1 MDGSLI
7 LHRLGAR
14 RRVLLLQ
21 GPGGLFFR
29 KLAHYLRSAGCDVLQ
44 VNFNGGDEFFNSSMN
59 TISFRQAPDQW
70 PAWLEALVWQER
82 IESIVLFG
90 DCRPMHR
97 AACRVAES
105 LERQVLVF
113 EEGYVRPGFVT
124 CEADG
129 VNARSPVA
137 ARFVQEQ
144 PPLLGLMPLPNIR
157 RIRMPKVGKAYRVA
171 TQLAMGTQAA
181 LYLLAMRVTRHRY
194 PHYVHHKTF
203 RLREE
208 IRALLVS
215 CTRKAW
221 YRITQTPLRRAL
233 YGDLGRKSFVVP
245 LQVFNDSQITHHS
258 LFVDQEQLVHEAIRS
273 FARGSQAKDHL
284 VFKHHPMDRG
294 HRHYGRI
301 IQAIAKQQGVSDRVH
316 YIHDLRLPKLLP
328 RTRGVVT
335 INSTSGLSALYHG
348 APVKCLGKCLY
359 DLPGLTHQGALDDFW
374 QSAVAPLGSEV
385 LRLRSLLAH
394 EALVPGSFYLGGVT
408 DGSESLVVAKGELSK
423 DQWGRTFTKQTNFGN
438 RQNIHAHPVLE

>member
-7 LHRLGAR
+7 LHRLGNR

-44 VNFNGGDEFFNSSMN
+44 VNFNGGDEIFNSSIN
-59 TISFRQAPDQW
+59 AYSFRGSADQW
-70 PAWLEALVWQER
+70 PAWLEDLVWQER
-82 IESIVLFG
+82 IESILLFG
-90 DCRPMHR
+90 DCRPMHT

-105 LERQVLVF
+105 LERQLLVF

-157 RIRMPKVGKAYRVA
+157 RIRMPQVSRAYRVV

-181 LYLLAMRVTRHRY
+181 FYLLAMRVTRYRY

-203 RLREE
+203 RLHEE
-208 IRALLVS
+208 FRALLLS
-215 CTRKAW
+215 CARKVW
-221 YRITQTPLRRAL
+221 YRFTQTPLRRAL
-233 YGDLGRKSFVVP
+233 YGELGRHSFVVP

-258 LFVDQEQLVHEAIRS
+258 RFVDQEQLVHEAICS
-273 FARGSQAKDHL
+273 FARGSRAEDHL

-294 HRHYGRI
+294 HRHYGKI
-301 IQAIAKQQGVSDRVH
+301 IQSVARQQGVSE
-316 YIHDLRLPKLLP
+316 
-328 RTRGVVT
+328 TC
-335 INSTSGLSALYHG
+335 AL
-348 APVKCLGKCLY
+348 
-359 DLPGLTHQGALDDFW
+359 
-374 QSAVAPLGSEV
+374 
-385 LRLRSLLAH
+385 
-394 EALVPGSFYLGGVT
+394 
-408 DGSESLVVAKGELSK
+408 
-423 DQWGRTFTKQTNFGN
+423 
-438 RQNIHAHPVLE
+438 HP